1 MKTKNPDLQVAIDKR
16 LSEALAAANYRIT
29 LNTQKRNAFLKL
41 QKNLTLSTNGGTFN
55 VTQELISFVAAL
67 IYGGRA
73 DAILVDV
80 NGNPIEITDLQDFS
94 EKIVDTYY
102 ECMNEY
108 LVEIKGLNKLRTPK
122 ALVGEQ

>member
-29 LNTQKRNAFLKL
+29 LNTQKKNAFLKL